1 MQREAQTSPGG
12 TYEIPSLPVGTYD
25 ITFLKDGFKAV
36 TVKSVVLMNGQS
48 RTVDGRLE
56 VGATTDAVQ
65 VTASA
70 ELVNATDAEVGGVV
84 ESAEINSIPLSG
96 RNWATLMLLAP
107 GAVNYGD
114 GSQRSIRF
122 NNHSID
128 DTNYQFDGIDA
139 TGVQEQAQKTTTRLQ
154 ISPDAIEEFRVSTS
168 NYSAESGSNGGAQ
181 VNVVTKTGANSFHG
195 NASGQA
201 AITSVENIHV
211 VRILSAASPP
221 RRRTCWAASPSTAR
235 CAPLRWAARLP
246 AVRSASASWPSPP
259 SSRR

>member
-1 MQREAQTSPGG
+1 M
-12 TYEIPSLPVGTYD
+12 
-25 ITFLKDGFKAV
+25 
-36 TVKSVVLMNGQS
+36 
-48 RTVDGRLE
+48 DGRLE

-70 ELVNATDAEVGGVV
+70 ELVNATDPEVGGVV
-84 ESAEINSIPLSG
+84 ESAEINAIPLSG

-181 VNVVTKTGANSFHG
+181 VNVVTKTGTNGYHG
-195 NASGQA
+195 NAYEYVRNDIFDSRSPFDGSSIPPFRLNQFGASLGGPVIKNRFFFFMNYEGLQQTLASTYVSQIPSVAYANQVISHVAGADA
-201 AITSVENIHV
+201 ADQGI
-211 VRILSAASPP
+211 RQLQ
-221 RRRTCWAASPSTAR
+221 RR
-235 CAPLRWAARLP
+235 AARL
-246 AVRSASASWPSPP
+246 ARGRTSTRSARPRA
-259 SSRR
+259 R